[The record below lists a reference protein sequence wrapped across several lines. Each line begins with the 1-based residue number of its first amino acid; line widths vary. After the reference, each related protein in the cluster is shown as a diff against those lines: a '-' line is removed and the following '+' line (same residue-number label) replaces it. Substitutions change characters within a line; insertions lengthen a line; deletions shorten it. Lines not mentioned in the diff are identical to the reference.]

1 MSLLAAAFVF
11 ICVLGAIEGLFLVAQ
26 ARLDPT
32 ARKVARQLKLA
43 AAERFDGGAP
53 GRSLVTSRAFSSVP
67 RLNRALG
74 RIALMQR
81 LDRLVL
87 QSGATRP
94 LGFFV
99 LLALVIAVAGFCA
112 AVLFTGSALAG
123 GPAAAVS
130 GALPF
135 LRLLMQ
141 KRRRMKKF
149 EAQLP
154 ETLDLMARS
163 LRAGHAFVGGLQMAA
178 QEFDDPMGAEMQK
191 TVAQI
196 SLGVSVEQALKN
208 LTARVDCRDLKFLAV
223 SIIVQRESGG
233 NLTEI
238 LETIA
243 TLIRER
249 FKLHGKVRALS
260 AEGKLSAVIL
270 TALPFVIT
278 FMLAVI
284 NPAYPRSLW
293 EDPLG
298 RMLAV
303 VAIIMMAA
311 GVAVMKKMSGI
322 RV

>member
-11 ICVLGAIEGLFLVAQ
+11 ICVLGAIEGLFIVAH

-32 ARKVARQLKLA
+32 AKKVARQLKAA
-43 AAERFDGGAP
+43 AAERFGEGGP
-53 GRSLVTSRAFSSVP
+53 GRSVVTPRAFSYVP
-67 RLNRALG
+67 RLNLILG

-81 LDRLVL
+81 LDRLLL
-87 QSGATRP
+87 QAGAARP

-99 LLALVIAVAGFCA
+99 LLALILAVSGFYA
-112 AVLFTGSALAG
+112 AVLCTGSALAG
-123 GPAAAVS
+123 APAGAVA

-135 LRLLMQ
+135 AGLLMQ
-141 KRRRMKKF
+141 KRQRMKKF

-154 ETLDLMARS
+154 EALDLMARS

-191 TVAQI
+191 AVAQI

-208 LTARVDCRDLKFLAV
+208 LTARVDCQDLKFLAV
-223 SIIVQRESGG
+223 SIIIQRESGG

-243 TLIRER
+243 ALIRER

-293 EDPLG
+293 EDPMG

-303 VAIIMMAA
+303 AAIIMMAA
-311 GVAVMKKMSGI
+311 GVAVMKKMTGI